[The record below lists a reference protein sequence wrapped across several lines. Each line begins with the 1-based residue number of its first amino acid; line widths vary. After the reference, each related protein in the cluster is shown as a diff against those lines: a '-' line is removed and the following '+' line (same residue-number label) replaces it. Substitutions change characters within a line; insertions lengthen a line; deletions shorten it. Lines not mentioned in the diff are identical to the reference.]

1 MEYSKEDLARAK
13 SILIDLLKF
22 FDEFCEKNGLKYYAC
37 AGTCLGAIRHKGFIP
52 WDDDIDVVMPR
63 EDYEKMLSLRNSLKG
78 TDYEINDISDKGY
91 YLPYAKFCEK
101 KTTLVEFKDKPFLLG
116 MFIDVFPLD
125 EASDSSVCRKLFKKK
140 NRAMQRYSQGL
151 GKGHLKRMAKAK
163 GFFAKAKCVMFFFF
177 GWFLKFFYL
186 KQFFATEKKIRH
198 LHGDHIM
205 YYGGGYGFDKELH
218 KKDWFGEGCRVP
230 FEKITIMIP
239 KDYKSYLSKLYGNY
253 MTPPPPEKQISHH
266 YHYFYDFDKRWSLE
280 DVMKLNLEEQNTIN
294 YKYE

>member
-13 SILIDLLKF
+13 KNLTGLFKY
-22 FDEFCEKNGLKYYAC
+22 FDDFCEKNGLKYYAC
-37 AGTCLGAIRHKGFIP
+37 AGTCLGAVRHKGFIP
-52 WDDDIDVVMPR
+52 WDDDIDVVMSR
-63 EDYEKMLSLRNSLKG
+63 EDYEKLLSLRESLNG
-78 TDYEINDISDKGY
+78 TDYVINDISDDGF

-116 MFIDVFPLD
+116 LFIDVFPLD
-125 EASDSSVCRKLFKKK
+125 EASDSIECRKLFKKK
-140 NRAMQRYSQGL
+140 ITAIHRYSQGL

-177 GWFLKFFYL
+177 GWFLKKFFL
-186 KQFFATEKKIRH
+186 KQYFSTEKKIQQM
-198 LHGDHIM
+198 HGNYIM

-218 KKDWFGEGCRVP
+218 KREWYGDGIRVP
-230 FEKITIMIP
+230 FEGISVIIP
-239 KDYKSYLSKLYGNY
+239 SDYKTYLTKMYGDYMKL
-253 MTPPPPEKQISHH
+253 PPPEKQISHH

-280 DVMKLNLEEQNTIN
+280 DVMKLDLEEQNTID